1 MTIKEISNGYFNEF
15 FKNPK
20 QLDLFLMYRYTQ
32 KLDNNIA
39 KLAEIDKQQNQD
51 LGISQ

>member
-1 MTIKEISNGYFNEF
+1 MNLKEISQGYFNQF
-15 FKNPK
+15 IKNPK

-39 KLAEIDKQQNQD
+39 KQAELDKQQTQD
-51 LGISQ
+51 LSL